1 MTSEASR
8 LHRAGIA
15 VLTVRALRR
24 AALPI
29 AAAAAATL
37 LGNGLDRAGLQ
48 ALAIALAGVA
58 YALVAGAASWYSTSY
73 GATREG
79 IGLRSGVL
87 SRRETY
93 VRRSRIQALDI
104 TQDPLQ
110 RLFGVVQL
118 EVQTAGGSEGG
129 ELTLV
134 AVGAAEAE
142 RLQQLLQP
150 APAVAGAAAARG
162 ATAPRPAAA
171 AGARPAAGGGAWG
184 GGASAAARRP
194 APGRQ
199 PP

>member
-48 ALAIALAGVA
+48 ALVIALAGVA
-58 YALVAGAASWYSTSY
+58 YALVAGAARWYSTSY
-73 GATREG
+73 WATPEG

-104 TQDPLQ
+104 TQEPLQ

-118 EVQTAGGSEGG
+118 EVQTAGGSKGG

-142 RLQQLLQP
+142 RLQRLLR
-150 APAVAGAAAARG
+150 ASTAVAGAAGGRG
-162 ATAPRPAAA
+162 AAGREAGTAREAAGPPDAPAPPEAPTPREAPTAP
-171 AGARPAAGGGAWG
+171 G
-184 GGASAAARRP
+184 
-194 APGRQ
+194 
-199 PP
+199 